1 MKVMEKGP
9 GKPEIAVVAAVHGD
23 EPCGKK
29 AIENF
34 LESDQEL
41 EKAVKFVVANEE
53 ALEKGERFIDTDLN
67 RTFPGDSSSEEHE
80 ERLAAELLEEL
91 EGLKILVLHSMKEF
105 EEVFSL
111 VNGIEEGLL
120 KAPGVEKAVNVR
132 PLDEG
137 SIEKFL
143 DAVSV
148 ETGEKGSEEAVE
160 NSYEVMENF
169 LAYFD
174 AVDREIDPV
183 RPEIFEMYEEV
194 PGDYDF
200 LAENFRKVEEGEK
213 FAKNQEEELVA
224 EEAFYPILMS
234 SDGYE
239 DILGFKA
246 RRPENELKGER

>member
-1 MKVMEKGP
+1 MKVMEKGA
-9 GKPEIAVVAAVHGD
+9 GEPEIAVVAAVHGD

-29 AIENF
+29 AIEKF

-41 EKAVKFVVANEE
+41 KKAVKFVVANEK
-53 ALEKGERFIDTDLN
+53 ALEKGERFIHTDLN
-67 RTFPGDSSSEEHE
+67 RAFPGDASSEEHE

-91 EGLKILVLHSMKEF
+91 EGLKILVLHSMNDF
-105 EEVFSL
+105 EEAFSL
-111 VNGIEEGLL
+111 VNGVEEDLL

-143 DAVSV
+143 EAVSV
-148 ETGEKGSEEAVE
+148 ETGEKGSEEAIE
-160 NSYEVMENF
+160 NSYDVMQNF

-174 AVDREIDPV
+174 AIDKEVDPG

-194 PGDYDF
+194 PGDYEF
-200 LAENFRKVEEGEK
+200 LAENFEKVEEGEK
-213 FAKNQEEELVA
+213 FAENQEQEMRA
-224 EEAFYPILMS
+224 EEAFYPVLMS